1 MTDKNDKKAD
11 PRRKPPWLKVRAFSG
26 KGFSDISALLA
37 ERGLFTVCQE
47 ANCPNRGECYNRG
60 TATFLIMGPVC
71 TRNCRFCNV
80 SPGTPKELNPEEPSL
95 VADAVARMKLR
106 HAVVTS
112 VTRDDLP
119 DGGAGRFAETIRLI
133 HARRPG
139 CTVEVLTPDFRNAPE
154 ALGIVMA
161 AKPEVFNHNVETVP
175 SLYGEVRPGAD
186 YQRSIDLLRRS
197 VTEFK
202 ARAKSGL
209 MVGLGETTEE
219 LREVFS
225 DLAEAGVSMLTIG
238 QYLSPSKEHLPV
250 VRYVPPDE
258 FDRLAEIARAAGIR
272 QVFAGPLVR
281 SSYLADTMV
290 QTA

>member
-1 MTDKNDKKAD
+1 MSDKTDKKAD
-11 PRRKPPWLKVRAFSG
+11 PRRKPPWLKVRAFAGS
-26 KGFSDISALLA
+26 GFSDISALLA

-80 SPGTPKELNPEEPSL
+80 SPGTPKALNPEEPSL
-95 VADAVARMKLR
+95 VADAVAKMKLR

-119 DGGAGRFAETIRLI
+119 DGGAGQFAETIRLI

-175 SLYGEVRPGAD
+175 RLYDEVRPGAD
-186 YQRSIDLLRRS
+186 YRRSLDLLGRS
-197 VTEFK
+197 VAEFT

-209 MVGLGETTEE
+209 MVGLGETVDE
-219 LREVFS
+219 LTEVFR
-225 DLAEAGVSMLTIG
+225 DLATVGVSMLTIG
-238 QYLSPSKEHLPV
+238 QYLSPSKDHLPV
-250 VRYVPPDE
+250 ERYVPPEE
-258 FDRLAEIARAAGIR
+258 FDRLAEIARAEGIR

-290 QTA
+290 RTA